1 MTPTRH
7 HVRRWATAT
16 VVSLG
21 LALGTLAASPVAP
34 ASADEASDAPVTG
47 PDAATLWAGP
57 DGGIQSVNV
66 LANDSDP
73 QGDELQVCRVAETSS
88 RNLLAVASG
97 GALAVGAMPRLKPG
111 TYQVTYYACDLDY
124 LTPGTLTVT
133 VKKVKPVRVT
143 KIAGRPGKLRV
154 VNPNE
159 RKVVV
164 LWGDQGRKRPDGR
177 LGLAGRKR
185 AVITVKRERVDWIA
199 YLPRIFVLAGEGTVR
214 NITLPQGA
222 GRAVPE
228 RTVPLAPRV
237 ERLWSAQR

>member
-1 MTPTRH
+1 MTHTH
-7 HVRRWATAT
+7 LQVRRWATAT

-21 LALGTLAASPVAP
+21 LALSTLAASP
-34 ASADEASDAPVTG
+34 ASADEASDAPVTA
-47 PDAATLWAGP
+47 PDAVTLWVGP
-57 DGGIQSVNV
+57 QGGFQSVNV

-88 RNLLAVASG
+88 RHVMAVASG
-97 GALAVGAMPRLKPG
+97 GTLMLGAMPRAKPG

-164 LWGDQGRKRPDGR
+164 LWGGKNEKRPDGR
-177 LGLAGRKR
+177 LGLAAGKR
-185 AVITVKRERVDWIA
+185 AVITVKRERILWIA
-199 YLPRIFVLAGEGTVR
+199 YIPRIFVLAGEGTVR
-214 NITLPQGA
+214 NITLPKRADRAGA
-222 GRAVPE
+222 E

-237 ERLWSAQR
+237 QKLWDAQR